1 MKAIQVI
8 IGWLLDVWLG
18 DPASLPHPV
27 VLFGKMIAR
36 GEHALNKG
44 QHRRLKG
51 KPRACAG
58 LIEQRGNLLS
68 VTDVGILG
76 YC

>member
-1 MKAIQVI
+1 MKAIQII

-36 GEHALNKG
+36 GELALNKG

-51 KPRACAG
+51 A
-58 LIEQRGNLLS
+58 LLAITLVLLVFC
-68 VTDVGILG
+68 VT
-76 YC
+76 